1 MTDKSSFLDA
11 LRDEYET
18 VQHVPSGHGA
28 VEEFNVIDARMRK
41 SYKWLEKAVTYLNGI
56 KSPIKHR
63 FDLGHGLVFEAPRFG
78 RGVLGQHSQ
87 SIRGFPV
94 IDEISLYYHVC
105 ASKLVSAEMSTVDAE
120 LMKKAVE
127 AANLQY
133 DCRRIRDADGVV
145 RKCVVSVPQEI
156 PSAVVFRTN
165 YRSGVVTITLTNADR
180 FDRVSLALQ
189 SNAIKEQLLED
200 LLKFILG
207 LDRALLRHAQLA
219 GISGRPGS

>member
-28 VEEFNVIDARMRK
+28 VEAFNVIDARMRK
-41 SYKWLEKAVTYLNGI
+41 SFKWLEKAVTYLNGI
-56 KSPIKHR
+56 KSPIRHR
-63 FDLGHGLVFEAPRFG
+63 FDLGRGIVFEAPRFG
-78 RGVLGQHSQ
+78 RGVLGQHTQ
-87 SIRGFPV
+87 NMRGYPV

-105 ASKLVSAEMSTVDAE
+105 ASKPVSAEMSTVDAE
-120 LMKKAVE
+120 IMKKAVE

-133 DCRRIRDADGVV
+133 DCRRVRDADGVV
-145 RKCVVSVPQEI
+145 RKCVVNVPQEI
-156 PSAVVFRTN
+156 PAAVVFRTD
-165 YRSGVVTITLTNADR
+165 YRSGIVTITLTNTDR

-200 LLKFILG
+200 LMKFILG
-207 LDRALLRHAQLA
+207 MDRALLRHAQLA